1 MEPVIVIENH
11 IPFIKG
17 VFDNLAQVRYLPPE
31 EITAETMRDADALIT
46 RTRTRCNSTLLDNS
60 KCKIIATA
68 TIGTDHIDLPYCE
81 SHGIKVVN
89 APGCNAPAVAQY
101 VMAAILHTAERP
113 LDTLTLGI
121 IGVGL
126 VGTIVDRW
134 ARSMGMK
141 TILCDPP
148 RAEKEGDGQFV
159 TLDTIADQAD
169 IITVHTPHAKT
180 GKHPTHHLLS
190 DQFFNS
196 LKLKPVII
204 NSARGPIADTQAL
217 INALDNG
224 KISAA
229 VIDCWENE
237 PNISSLLLEK
247 ATIATPH
254 IAGYSKDGKIRATV
268 AAIQAVADHLGLK
281 VNYTGPQANP
291 VPETVKPQIIRA
303 TYNPMTD
310 TAALKAS
317 PEEFEN
323 QRNNYNLR
331 QEP

>member
-31 EITAETMRDADALIT
+31 EITPETMREADALIT

-68 TIGTDHIDLPYCE
+68 TIGTDHIDQPYCE

-113 LDTLTLGI
+113 LNTLTLGI
-121 IGVGL
+121 IGVGH

-159 TLDTIADQAD
+159 SLETIADQAD
-169 IITVHTPHAKT
+169 VITVHTPHT
-180 GKHPTHHLLS
+180 TSGPYPTHHLLS
-190 DQFFNS
+190 KQFLDS
-196 LKLKPVII
+196 VKRKPVVI

-217 INALDNG
+217 IEALDNG
-224 KISAA
+224 KISKV

-237 PNISSLLLEK
+237 PDISPALLQR
-247 ATIATPH
+247 AAIATPH
-254 IAGYSKDGKIRATV
+254 IAGYSKDGKIRATI
-268 AAIQAVADHLGLK
+268 AAIDAVAHYLNLN
-281 VNYTGPQANP
+281 VEYNGPQLNE
-291 VPETVKPQIIRA
+291 VPDSVTPEIIQA
-303 TYNPMTD
+303 TYNPLTD
-310 TAALKAS
+310 TMALKAN
-317 PEEFEN
+317 PQEFEN